1 MNFEVTLSLSLREKV
16 KRALQEYQLVP
27 EEAPAAAVP
36 VPDDDDEEDDP
47 EPVDV
52 EVEPEPH
59 PTETWIH

>member
-1 MNFEVTLSLSLREKV
+1 MNFEVTLSLREKV

-36 VPDDDDEEDDP
+36 VPDDDEEDDP

-52 EVEPEPH
+52 EAEPEPH